1 MLSCRVTLR
10 NTSRAMRLGIHLDW
24 CMRGTLSKAC
34 VMVAAEHC
42 TVMVKC
48 MRATGS
54 LAGAVAKAR
63 AKICMQTYCI
73 VAAAAVAAGS
83 TP

>member
-1 MLSCRVTLR
+1 
-10 NTSRAMRLGIHLDW
+10 
-24 CMRGTLSKAC
+24 
-34 VMVAAEHC
+34 MVAAEHC

-73 VAAAAVAAGS
+73 VAAAAAAAVEEVAPHEHVCWAQTLLLHIS
-83 TP
+83 VTVPAHA